1 MDHDGLE
8 WLDVQASKEEIILA
22 VENLH
27 PDHVTNKHI
36 LCLFNIM
43 KKGCKS
49 RHGMNSNLLLIKFF
63 SLV

>member
-27 PDHVTNKHI
+27 PDHVTNKYI
-36 LCLFNIM
+36 PCLFNIR
-43 KKGCKS
+43 KTVCK
-49 RHGMNSNLLLIKFF
+49 RT
-63 SLV
+63 